1 MFFGGHMHRRE
12 FIGLLA
18 GVAALRPLKARA
30 QQPAGKVTRIGYLGV
45 ASASEGAR
53 GAKAFETGLR
63 NLGHLDGKSLV
74 IEYRWANGRHEQLD
88 VLATELVRLPVDV
101 IVAPTTAAAIA
112 ARNATATIP
121 IVFATVSAPVELGLV
136 DSLARPG
143 GNITGLAY
151 YISPEIVGKQ
161 LQLLQQTGAQIS
173 RVAILSVP
181 SNMGHPP
188 LLAEAKRVAGSLGVQ
203 LRIIEVRGPNDF
215 EGAFRTMVEERTAA
229 LLVLPDPRLGEH
241 RMALGNLALKS
252 GLPTM
257 FGSREDLEVGCLMAY
272 GAVRFDL
279 IRRAATYVDKIIKG
293 AKPSDLPVEQP
304 TKFELVI
311 NLKTAKALGL
321 ELPTSLLLSADEVIE

>member
-18 GVAALRPLKARA
+18 GAAALRPLKARA

-45 ASASEGAR
+45 ASVSEGAR

-63 NLGHLDGKSLV
+63 DLGHLDGKSLV

-88 VLATELVRLPVDV
+88 FLAMELVRLPVDV

-173 RVAILSVP
+173 RVAVLSVP
-181 SNMGHPP
+181 FNMGHPP
-188 LLAEAKRVAGSLGVQ
+188 LLAEAKQVAGSLGVQ
-203 LRIIEVRGPNDF
+203 LRIIEVRGPDDF
-215 EGAFRTMVEERTAA
+215 EGAFRTMVEERIAA

-257 FGSREDLEVGCLMAY
+257 FGSREDLAVGCLMAY

-311 NLKTAKALGL
+311 NLRTAKALGL

>member
-1 MFFGGHMHRRE
+1 MHRRE

-63 NLGHLDGKSLV
+63 NLGYLDGKSLV

-88 VLATELVRLPVDV
+88 VLATELVRMPVDV
-101 IVAPTTAAAIA
+101 IVAPTTAAAVA

-136 DSLARPG
+136 DSFARPG
-143 GNITGLAY
+143 GNITGLTY
-151 YISPEIVGKQ
+151 YVSPEIVGKQ
-161 LQLLQQTGAQIS
+161 LQLLQQIGSQIS
-173 RVAILSVP
+173 RVALLWVP
-181 SNMGHPP
+181 SNQGQPP
-188 LLAEAKRVAGSLGVQ
+188 LLAEAKKAAGLLGMQ
-203 LRIIEVRGPNDF
+203 LRAIEVRGPDDF
-215 EGAFRTMVEERTAA
+215 EGAFRTMLEERTDA

-241 RMALGNLALKS
+241 RIALGNLALKS

-257 FGSREDLEVGCLMAY
+257 FGSREDLAVGCLMAY
-272 GAVRFDL
+272 GAGRFDL
-279 IRRAATYVDKIIKG
+279 IRRAAGYVDKILKG
-293 AKPSDLPVEQP
+293 TRPSDLPVQQP
-304 TKFELVI
+304 TKFELVV
-311 NLKTAKALGL
+311 NLASAKALGITI
-321 ELPTSLLLSADEVIE
+321 PPSLLAQADEVIE